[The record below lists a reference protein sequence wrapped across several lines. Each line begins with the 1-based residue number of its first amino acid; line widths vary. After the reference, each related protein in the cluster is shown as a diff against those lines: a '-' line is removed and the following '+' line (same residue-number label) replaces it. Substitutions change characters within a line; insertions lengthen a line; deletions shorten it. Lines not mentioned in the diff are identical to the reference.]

1 MDFFAHQDQARK
13 RTGQLVFLF
22 AGAVITLIV
31 LLNLLLAAVLWGM
44 DENLVGTYRD
54 TVYLADDPYT
64 GMPGRLGLFDY
75 MSIEQWLLVTAGVL
89 IVVLGASAVK
99 WMMLRGGGR
108 RVAESQNPKKK

>member
-54 TVYLADDPYT
+54 TVYLA
-64 GMPGRLGLFDY
+64 GQVG
-75 MSIEQWLLVTAGVL
+75 TAGADIKTQTQDCLDKIDALLAEAGSDKSHLLQQIEGTLHQVL
-89 IVVLGASAVK
+89 K
-99 WMMLRGGGR
+99 
-108 RVAESQNPKKK
+108 